1 MAENRMILTKESWG
15 HLSSENQS
23 WIIYNTVNDLDSRVQ
38 RIEHRCTHCYNG
50 RLFSKTIS
58 FLGGCLGGIIG
69 FFSSKF
75 FNG

>member
-1 MAENRMILTKESWG
+1 MAENKMVLNEDAWKHLT
-15 HLSSENQS
+15 SENQN
-23 WIIYNTVNDLDSRVQ
+23 WIIYSTVVDLNDRVE
-38 RIEHRCTHCYNG
+38 RIEHRCTNCYNG

-75 FNG
+75 FHG

>member
-1 MAENRMILTKESWG
+1 MTETRMILSKETWN
-15 HLSSENQS
+15 HLTPENQS
-23 WIIYNTVNDLDSRVQ
+23 WIIYNSLNDLDGRVQ
-38 RIEHRCTHCYNG
+38 KIEHRCTNCYNG

-75 FNG
+75 FHG

>member
-1 MAENRMILTKESWG
+1 MSD
-15 HLSSENQS
+15 SELVFNPTPG
-23 WIIYNTVNDLDSRVQ
+23 IRYK
-38 RIEHRCTHCYNG
+38 HRCTNCYNG

-75 FNG
+75 FHG